1 MFTLSIK
8 MGNAEMQTPEDI
20 RRALR
25 EVATE
30 MARGK
35 VSGVILDANGNNGGR
50 YGMTEVS
57 E

>member
-8 MGNAEMQTPEDI
+8 MGNAEMQTTEDI
-20 RRALR
+20 RHALR

-35 VSGVILDANGNNGGR
+35 VSGVILDVNGNTVGR
-50 YGMTEVS
+50 YGMGEA
-57 E
+57 